1 VDSVDIELTHE
12 QRDRI
17 ELIAL
22 LAGKSTTQA
31 LVDAAQFLL
40 DRDAADSSTPRL
52 AEPQQFL
59 SQSEMDARFSRILHH
74 R

>member
-12 QRDRI
+12 QRDRL

-22 LAGKSTTQA
+22 LAGKSTAQA

-40 DRDAADSSTPRL
+40 DRDAADTITPHPTK
-52 AEPQQFL
+52 PQQFL
-59 SQSEMDARFSRILHH
+59 SETEMDARISRILRH
-74 R
+74 